1 MTQRIK
7 ILSGPNL
14 ETMKSIP
21 DASVQ
26 CIITSPPYWQ
36 LRSYLKTDHPL
47 KKFEIGQEP
56 TPEEFIA
63 NLVAVFREC
72 KRILRDDGVMFV
84 NMGDSYART
93 QNDNVPQTKNPDCDY
108 PEISKLGSSDGAVGR
123 GDRPGSRA
131 AAAGLKPK
139 DLVGIPWAL
148 AKALRDPYYAG
159 SIKSERDRVWLAAV
173 IDSEGCISGFT
184 HDRSDGTGRRT
195 GINITITNTSEALLA
210 ECHRI
215 WPASQSQHE
224 NHGDGHLGG
233 KPSWRWV
240 CHGTENRTMLLRE
253 IYPYLIAKRTQAML
267 GYNLLRFMAD
277 AKRMGKTPEAP
288 DIHNKRELLAKLI
301 SNSNQGN
308 GSVIVPDWCVEPPS
322 VLESGWYLRSDLIWA
337 KGISCCDTYAGSCMP
352 ESVTDRPTKSH
363 EYVFLFSKS
372 QNYFYDQEA
381 VKEQG
386 TFPAGTLAAKGSEK
400 RLNGDGV
407 NARPAEYAVYSGMRN
422 LRSVLAINPE
432 PSGYEHFATMP
443 TRLVKLCL
451 QAGMSVKGCC
461 PHCGAPWERVVES
474 EKVSDGTGRGVS
486 GRADNR
492 VNDGGNSGLSGE
504 ERNAKKTTGWQPTC
518 ECGYGDLKR
527 CVAFDPFGGTGTT
540 AECAVE
546 LGHDAIMC
554 ELNPEYVSI
563 AEERTNKTPG
573 FTLA

>member
-1 MTQRIK
+1 MNSRIK

-26 CIITSPPYWQ
+26 CIVTSPPYWQ
-36 LRSYLKTDHPL
+36 LRSYLKKDHPL
-47 KKFEIGQEP
+47 KVHEIGLED
-56 TPEEFIA
+56 TPEKYIA
-63 NLVAVFREC
+63 SLVAVFREC
-72 KRILRDDGVMFV
+72 KRILRDDGTLWV
-84 NMGDSYART
+84 NIGDSYARM
-93 QNDNVPQTKNPDCDY
+93 QDSNVPQTKNPECV
-108 PEISKLGSSDGAVGR
+108 PPVASGR
-123 GDRPGSRA
+123 IKN
-131 AAAGLKPK
+131 AGLKPK
-139 DLVGIPWAL
+139 DLVGIPWIL
-148 AKALRDPYYAG
+148 AFALR
-159 SIKSERDRVWLAAV
+159 
-173 IDSEGCISGFT
+173 
-184 HDRSDGTGRRT
+184 
-195 GINITITNTSEALLA
+195 
-210 ECHRI
+210 
-215 WPASQSQHE
+215 
-224 NHGDGHLGG
+224 
-233 KPSWRWV
+233 
-240 CHGTENRTMLLRE
+240 
-253 IYPYLIAKRTQAML
+253 
-267 GYNLLRFMAD
+267 AD
-277 AKRMGKTPEAP
+277 
-288 DIHNKRELLAKLI
+288 
-301 SNSNQGN
+301 
-308 GSVIVPDWCVEPPS
+308 
-322 VLESGWYLRSDLIWA
+322 GWYLHSDMIWA

-386 TFPAGTLAAKGSEK
+386 TFPAGTPAAKGSEK

-461 PHCGAPWERVVES
+461 PHCGAPWERIVES
-474 EKVSDGTGRGVS
+474 EPATSKECPSTQAAHNARGGTGVPVGTVGKSGS
-486 GRADNR
+486 GRIN
-492 VNDGGNSGLSGE
+492 GTT
-504 ERNAKKTTGWQPTC
+504 KQTGWKPTC
-518 ECGYGDLKR
+518 ECSHGELKR

-573 FTLA
+573 FALA